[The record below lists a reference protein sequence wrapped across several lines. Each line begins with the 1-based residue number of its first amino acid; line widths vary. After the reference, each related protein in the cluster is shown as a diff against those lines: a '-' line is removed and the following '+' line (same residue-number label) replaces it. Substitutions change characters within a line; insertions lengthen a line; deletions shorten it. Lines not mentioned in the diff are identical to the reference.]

1 MVFITGTSTS
11 VSVSVEARYAEG
23 VLDARLGSVSASSVS
38 STSVEARSTGG
49 WDPIA
54 ECEPD
59 ATSVACTLLEG
70 RSTGSMLE
78 VAGSASTEGR
88 RPTRMLEVTVS
99 FPEDL
104 STTVVRSTVP
114 SRPSLAGVL

>member
-1 MVFITGTSTS
+1 MRVLAQSTHRPS
-11 VSVSVEARYAEG
+11 RVHP
-23 VLDARLGSVSASSVS
+23 
-38 STSVEARSTGG
+38 STGG
-49 WDPIA
+49 WVPIA
-54 ECEPD
+54 ECEQD
-59 ATSVACTLLEG
+59 ATSVACPSPEG

-99 FPEDL
+99 SPEDR

-114 SRPSLAGVL
+114 SRPLLAGSL